1 VALIKKHEQKRRKGM
16 GKIIRTLGVFS
27 LALLLVIGLSSCRQ
41 GRELE
46 GFDGT
51 LQVTNNADV
60 AVEVEI
66 DGTVENSGLA
76 AGSTWS
82 IGLLQGPH
90 TVIIRETDGSNPRTY
105 QVDIVALATVAISY
119 P

>member
-1 VALIKKHEQKRRKGM
+1 M

-27 LALLLVIGLSSCRQ
+27 LALLLVIGLSSCRG

-51 LQVTNNADV
+51 LRVTNNASV

-66 DGTVENSGLA
+66 DGTVENSNLA
-76 AGSTWS
+76 ADSQWTT
-82 IGLLQGPH
+82 GLLQGPH
-90 TVIIRETDGSNPRTY
+90 TVRIRIASDGSNERVY
-105 QVDIVALATVAISY
+105 QVDIVALATVSISY

>member
-1 VALIKKHEQKRRKGM
+1 M
-16 GKIIRTLGVFS
+16 GKIIKTLGVFS
-27 LALLLVIGLSSCRQ
+27 IALLLVIGLSSCRG

-51 LQVTNNADV
+51 LQVTNNSASV
-60 AVEVEI
+60 VLVEI
-66 DGTVENSGLA
+66 DGTVENAALA
-76 AGSTWS
+76 AGGQWS

-90 TVIIRETDGSNPRTY
+90 TVRIRVASDGSNERVY